1 MILNMYN
8 CEKFSVDL
16 SSEIAVL
23 EIQPT
28 EIFKSVIHDL
38 KFAELPAREC
48 AIFYNDKQITASEII
63 LLNDFINPDW
73 QNKTLLTKIYKH
85 LDNEIKF
92 KIESFD
98 LYQKSLHNLKTAVFD
113 LISDVNIDFKSDDE
127 IDIKS
132 IFSVFGIK
140 PIFDNDNLLES
151 LLQFLN
157 VVAELKLY
165 KVIALV
171 HVKSYLNNEE
181 LAILYN
187 HALHCQI
194 GLILLESNHAEKM
207 ISNEKKL
214 FIDSDFCDIVYTSNH

>member
-1 MILNMYN
+1 M
-8 CEKFSVDL
+8 C
-16 SSEIAVL
+16 
-23 EIQPT
+23 
-28 EIFKSVIHDL
+28 
-38 KFAELPAREC
+38 
-48 AIFYNDKQITASEII
+48 IFYNDKQITASEII

-165 KVIALV
+165 KVIVLI

-194 GLILLESNHAEKM
+194 GLILLESNHIEKT

>member
-16 SSEIAVL
+16 NSEIAVL

-48 AIFYNDKQITASEII
+48 AIFYKDKQITASEII

-214 FIDSDFCDIVYTSNH
+214 FIDSDFCDIIYTSNH